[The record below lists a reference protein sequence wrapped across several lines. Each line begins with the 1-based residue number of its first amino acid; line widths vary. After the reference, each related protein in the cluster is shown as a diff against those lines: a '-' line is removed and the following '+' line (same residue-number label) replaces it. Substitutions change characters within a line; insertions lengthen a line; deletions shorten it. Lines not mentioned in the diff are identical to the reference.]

1 MAFADP
7 DSSEAIVSQGN
18 EHDAHHTT
26 GMHAHL
32 RAQLLYAVR
41 GVMRV
46 RTEYGRWVVPVEQ
59 AVWIPGGVEH
69 EVRCLNAVSMRSLY
83 VLPDAGAAV
92 AAPLPT
98 QCQVVDVNALLKELI
113 VRACAVSES
122 GGTLSPGLTLAIL
135 EELAALE
142 AAPLELPLPRDPRL
156 MVITDALRANPADDT
171 SLADWGYR
179 VGASERT
186 LARLFQSETGL
197 GFSAWRQRLAA
208 HVAIA
213 RLDSGDSVTRVAL
226 DMGYSS
232 PSSFVAMFRRVIG
245 KPPARFMRG

>member
-1 MAFADP
+1 MSLSPESRLWQAMCTAT
-7 DSSEAIVSQGN
+7 S
-18 EHDAHHTT
+18 
-26 GMHAHL
+26 
-32 RAQLLYAVR
+32 
-41 GVMRV
+41 
-46 RTEYGRWVVPVEQ
+46 PVEQ

-83 VLPDAGAAV
+83 VLPNAGAAV

-113 VRACAVSES
+113 VRACAVSE
-122 GGTLSPGLTLAIL
+122 GGGVLSPGLTLAIL

-156 MVITDALRANPADDT
+156 TVITDALRANPADDT